1 MCAILISATHNIKK
15 GLDAM
20 AEMEKK
26 VRSIRAD
33 DEVYAKFKEICE
45 QAGGQN
51 EALTALISSYELET
65 AKCMLPGQSTS
76 IDDFKS
82 RIEGVI
88 RAYISALDLSVSA
101 EERVRED
108 YKQRMNTQV
117 KTIEDLQTRNEQLTA
132 SYTALLEQA
141 EQAQTTHQAEVTELR
156 AMCDLAQDK
165 VVQAEK
171 QREQAEK
178 IATMATEQVEQ
189 LKARVAEL
197 ITKADK
203 SEEYKAG
210 KERLEASEA
219 AHKARIEELERKLA
233 EEQEKATVSIAN
245 VTEMAE
251 QDKASAVRIAI
262 ADTKEMYQAKI
273 EQLQQTYTAQ
283 INALIDSIKTMQSQT
298 AKQNTSK

>member
-1 MCAILISATHNIKK
+1 MIFLFQQQNIKK

-51 EALTALISSYELET
+51 EALSALISSYEFET
-65 AKCMLPGQSTS
+65 AKSMLPGQATS
-76 IDDFKS
+76 IDDFKN

-117 KTIEDLQTRNEQLTA
+117 KTIEDLQTRNEQLTT
-132 SYTALLEQA
+132 SYAALLEQA
-141 EQAQTTHQAEVTELR
+141 EQAQTAHQAEVTELR

-165 VVQAEK
+165 AVQAEK

-178 IATMATEQVEQ
+178 IANMANEQVEQ

-203 SEEYKAG
+203 SEEYKAD

-219 AHKARIEELERKLA
+219 AYKARIEELERKLA

-245 VTEMAE
+245 ATEMAE

>member
-1 MCAILISATHNIKK
+1 
-15 GLDAM
+15 M

-51 EALTALISSYELET
+51 EALSALISSYEFET
-65 AKCMLPGQSTS
+65 AKSMLPGQATS

-101 EERVRED
+101 EEREERVRED

-156 AMCDLAQDK
+156 TMCDLEQDK
-165 VVQAEK
+165 AVQAEK

-178 IATMATEQVEQ
+178 IANMATEQVEQ
-189 LKARVAEL
+189 LKAR
-197 ITKADK
+197 
-203 SEEYKAG
+203 G
-210 KERLEASEA
+210 C
-219 AHKARIEELERKLA
+219 
-233 EEQEKATVSIAN
+233 
-245 VTEMAE
+245 
-251 QDKASAVRIAI
+251 
-262 ADTKEMYQAKI
+262 
-273 EQLQQTYTAQ
+273 QTY
-283 INALIDSIKTMQSQT
+283 LKSQS
-298 AKQNTSK
+298 SR

>member
-1 MCAILISATHNIKK
+1 MSLEQLKVCCRDK
-15 GLDAM
+15 G
-20 AEMEKK
+20 
-26 VRSIRAD
+26 
-33 DEVYAKFKEICE
+33 
-45 QAGGQN
+45 QA
-51 EALTALISSYELET
+51 
-65 AKCMLPGQSTS
+65 TS

-219 AHKARIEELERKLA
+219 TYKARIEELERKLA